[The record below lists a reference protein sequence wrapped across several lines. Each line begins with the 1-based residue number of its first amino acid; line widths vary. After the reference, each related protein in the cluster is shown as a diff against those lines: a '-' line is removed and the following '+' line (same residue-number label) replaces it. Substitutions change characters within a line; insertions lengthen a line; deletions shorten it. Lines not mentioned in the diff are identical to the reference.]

1 VSYSEKINKHLKKY
15 EVYLDYVKGTFDLKD
30 KSRLKPM
37 TRLRDTVED
46 IELEKDGDINLRVK
60 DWYKDIDSGFSK

>member
-1 VSYSEKINKHLKKY
+1 MSFKGKINRYKKKY
-15 EVYLDYVKGTFDLKD
+15 DVYSHYAKGTFDLKD

-37 TRLRDTVED
+37 TRLRQSVEE
-46 IELEKDGDINLRVK
+46 IELEKNCDIDLRVR

>member
-1 VSYSEKINKHLKKY
+1 MSFKGKINKYKKKH
-15 EVYLDYVKGTFDLKD
+15 EVFSHYIKGTFDLKD

-37 TRLRDTVED
+37 TRLRQSAEEV
-46 IELEKDGDINLRVK
+46 ELEKNCDIDLRVK